1 MEIICFF
8 FKNNSIYFF
17 LWRCWVFGALRA
29 PLHLQCAGFSLLL
42 QSTGSRAREGCSI
55 CRMWAQWL
63 RCMGLAAPW
72 HLSRPEFK
80 PISPAW
86 AGGFFTTEA
95 PGKPGNYTEE
105 RKKKR
110 EKNQKLPCWS
120 YCNQCRQLVG
130 ASRRTECCDQR
141 CGHPTT
147 QSPSLLG
154 KAGRGSNLEDR
165 LWVWRT
171 GGPMMKDSEFCPLS
185 LQY

>member
-1 MEIICFF
+1 MEIICVF

-42 QSTGSRAREGCSI
+42 QSTGSRACEGCSI

-80 PISPAW
+80 PISPVW

-105 RKKKR
+105 RKKK
-110 EKNQKLPCWS
+110 EKRTKSCLAGPTVTNADNWWVPHGGQNAVTRGVDTPPRRAQVSLA
-120 YCNQCRQLVG
+120 RQGG
-130 ASRRTECCDQR
+130 ALT
-141 CGHPTT
+141 
-147 QSPSLLG
+147 
-154 KAGRGSNLEDR
+154 
-165 LWVWRT
+165 WRT
-171 GGPMMKDSEFCPLS
+171 DSGCGELVA
-185 LQY
+185 Q